1 MESFW
6 RPSWRPQS
14 RRSLDSARVNIGSAD
29 GACAKPDGTGR
40 TSRLTSRASSGDL
53 GCQNCDIFSPAHK
66 SAVRPKPTREMYNL
80 GCAPDLLGSGDM
92 GDALAARF
100 IALHQSLLDQN
111 KKARHMELHPLEDAS
126 VATPIAWSSNRG
138 NIPSSWRRP
147 PGHQRPVVFA
157 RRQWRQGQEGQR
169 RRKMKRPEQGL
180 EQRRKR
186 QCRLGGL
193 PSKARFRTH
202 RGRRG
207 DRDAHRR
214 PGCPR
219 SPEIADATGM
229 REIAQATGPWGRATG

>member
-1 MESFW
+1 
-6 RPSWRPQS
+6 
-14 RRSLDSARVNIGSAD
+14 
-29 GACAKPDGTGR
+29 
-40 TSRLTSRASSGDL
+40 
-53 GCQNCDIFSPAHK
+53 
-66 SAVRPKPTREMYNL
+66 
-80 GCAPDLLGSGDM
+80 
-92 GDALAARF
+92 
-100 IALHQSLLDQN
+100 
-111 KKARHMELHPLEDAS
+111 MELHPLEDAS